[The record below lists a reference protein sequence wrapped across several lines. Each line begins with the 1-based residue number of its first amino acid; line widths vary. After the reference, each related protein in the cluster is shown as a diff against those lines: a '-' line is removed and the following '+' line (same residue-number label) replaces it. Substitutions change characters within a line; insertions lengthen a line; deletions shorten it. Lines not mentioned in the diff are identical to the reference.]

1 MQWDGT
7 DWMLVDDSTLT
18 ITETDGIIG
27 NEVIG
32 ATNTTLTLDGTGV
45 VGDEYTLRVSPL
57 GITNAEIAANAVT
70 LPKLADGFNAGEIIQ
85 WNGTDWVLIDQSALA
100 PSFASITGKPV
111 GLDDGDDDTT
121 YSAGSG
127 LSLTGTTF
135 AVDNTTIAPVFSNL
149 TSIPTGLLDGDDD
162 TTYSAGTGLSLT
174 GTTFAVDNTTIAPVF
189 SNLTSIPTGLLD
201 GDDDTTY
208 SAGDAITLT
217 GIVFSITD
225 GDITSAKITN
235 NTITDIDVATG
246 AAIAGS
252 KINPVF
258 TDNVST
264 TGTLAVT
271 GQTTIN
277 TGANSTTLPTDRGT
291 ANQVLT
297 TNGAGAATWQ
307 TPTANPLK
315 AIGKIDGAGGVLK
328 ITSGVTPTRNS
339 LGNYTVDLSSLSLPD
354 ANYIIQLTLLGAPA
368 GSTIQVTNQTA
379 ASFTVQISAIQQT
392 FNPSPPIGF
401 TTGDPD
407 LPNMNAVAAH
417 THSGL
422 VDTFIIEG
430 TSIDPIDAQ
439 WYFTVTDF

>member
-1 MQWDGT
+1 M
-7 DWMLVDDSTLT
+7 
-18 ITETDGIIG
+18 
-27 NEVIG
+27 
-32 ATNTTLTLDGTGV
+32 
-45 VGDEYTLRVSPL
+45 
-57 GITNAEIAANAVT
+57 
-70 LPKLADGFNAGEIIQ
+70 
-85 WNGTDWVLIDQSALA
+85 
-100 PSFASITGKPV
+100 
-111 GLDDGDDDTT
+111 
-121 YSAGSG
+121 
-127 LSLTGTTF
+127 
-135 AVDNTTIAPVFSNL
+135 
-149 TSIPTGLLDGDDD
+149 
-162 TTYSAGTGLSLT
+162 
-174 GTTFAVDNTTIAPVF
+174 
-189 SNLTSIPTGLLD
+189 D